1 MMAQGDL
8 NTGHWGEPVYNE
20 ANDDY
25 ETPWVANATTTT
37 TTPTTTQYNAP
48 PGEGPNQQDP
58 ANTVMTPQ
66 VPSKIADPNWTAKP
80 FNIMDAS
87 TWIQSAPMIDNPD
100 ALPAGSVGSDVNTD
114 GTPRDSVATVT
125 ANTEAALIPQ
135 APTTPTTPTTPTD
148 GPVGTT
154 TTNSVETPPPRESPK
169 MGELPTYTNPEYN
182 RQGSAMQSAAE
193 ASYGANATET
203 MQNAMRSG
211 ADFGNMAA
219 AEGGRN
225 ATGYARAS
233 GLSPAQA
240 ALMAGQGAEGAY
252 NTGLGQGVDRYM
264 GAARDM
270 GSLGTSQESLGLQKY
285 GTDVGSA
292 TSRYGTDTS
301 STLQKYGL
309 DLGKYATDVGD
320 ATQRYGIDKGVDSQN
335 TSNWMNML
343 GAGASALAPLLF
355 SDKNLKTDIR
365 DGYGLLASV
374 TKEVGP
380 KAFKYKGSSS
390 PEVGVMAQDLEK
402 TPLKSAVVNTPN
414 GKMVDTRKLT
424 TGNTAM
430 ISELS
435 QKLDKVFDYLKAA
448 K

>member
-252 NTGLGQGVDRYM
+252 NTGLGQGVDKYM

-320 ATQRYGIDKGVDSQN
+320 ATQRYGIDKGVASQN

-343 GAGASALAPLLF
+343 GAGASALAPMLAF
-355 SDKNLKTDIR
+355 LKDGTDSA
-365 DGYGLLASV
+365 DGGLTVVGESGPELVNMPKGAQVIPNHALRGYDLLASITKGNPKKSDPV
-374 TKEVGP
+374 TTPVANGAP
-380 KAFKYKGSSS
+380 KVSDY
-390 PEVGVMAQDLEK
+390 VQ
-402 TPLKSAVVNTPN
+402 
-414 GKMVDTRKLT
+414 
-424 TGNTAM
+424 
-430 ISELS
+430 LS